1 MIMDTQIDAPFTF
14 DVAPDVQVDAPFVLD
29 VAPGVEPGFELAP
42 IEPMTP
48 LAPLSNDVI
57 DGDWRVID
65 SPVTSIKKPL
75 SFAEPMPM
83 AQPETHS
90 KTAQPS
96 PLFAFRWPSF
106 QMPTF
111 ELPLPSFAW
120 VDGLMGFLSFDWLL
134 PVGRSGPRAYAP
146 VDYLFYAVP
155 SRFGA
160 DAHYHLVNVC
170 KLKVASESFDDLA
183 EYRFSVPVYQK
194 KRCERALDEIVPK
207 NWRRIGG

>member
-1 MIMDTQIDAPFTF
+1 M
-14 DVAPDVQVDAPFVLD
+14 
-29 VAPGVEPGFELAP
+29 
-42 IEPMTP
+42 
-48 LAPLSNDVI
+48 
-57 DGDWRVID
+57 
-65 SPVTSIKKPL
+65 
-75 SFAEPMPM
+75 
-83 AQPETHS
+83 
-90 KTAQPS
+90 
-96 PLFAFRWPSF
+96 PSF
-106 QMPTF
+106 DI
-111 ELPLPSFAW
+111 PLPSFAW